1 MKYST
6 LAITAAAFILLES
19 QTVYAGRNRR
29 DGGGGDGGS
38 NNTNLTPADQGFF
51 NLPAY
56 QDLFAD
62 EKLD

>member
-6 LAITAAAFILLES
+6 LAITAAAFILLEN

-29 DGGGGDGGS
+29 DGGGGGG
-38 NNTNLTPADQGFF
+38 NNNANLTPADQGFF